1 MHVIKCK
8 TTFNYFYYCFYVLY
22 RQYTFYHPHLKLTL
36 PTTIPLGKALTKTA
50 LNLQPHLYSP
60 LLILEFNHALS
71 YSFFKFAQIATW
83 LKDKLFSNVEPY

>member
-50 LNLQPHLYSP
+50 LNLQPHLYSL
-60 LLILEFNHALS
+60 LLILEFTITHFPIHSLNSRKYPHG
-71 YSFFKFAQIATW
+71 
-83 LKDKLFSNVEPY
+83 